1 MINFLLALTLH
12 FNFCNE
18 VYKEITGKDPRE
30 ENVLVCSL
38 LIEDAKKQELDVNV
52 TLATAWEESRFT
64 QQFRPTK
71 YDCMGPLQI
80 KYKYWCPNK
89 KGRISPVKDDGELH
103 MCDPYHH
110 GVRALKYYIDKFKP
124 LEKALCYYNNSAK
137 CRKSNMSVYVKRVF
151 EHKTKIDA
159 VSNKKEY
166 SNL

>member
-1 MINFLLALTLH
+1 MINFLLALALH

-18 VYKEITGKDPRE
+18 IYKEIAGKEPRE

-38 LIEDAKKQELDVNV
+38 LIEDAKKQELDVNI

-64 QQFRPTK
+64 QQFKPTK

-89 KGRISPVKDDGELH
+89 KGRISAIKDDGQLH
-103 MCDPYHH
+103 MCDPYYH

-124 LEKALCYYNNSAK
+124 IEKALCYYNNSKK
-137 CRKSNMSVYVKRVF
+137 CKKSNMSGYVKRVF
-151 EHKTKIDA
+151 KYKTKIDA
-159 VSNKKEY
+159 VSRKKEY

>member
-18 VYKEITGKDPRE
+18 VYKEITGKVPRE

-89 KGRISPVKDDGELH
+89 KGRISPIKDDGELH

-110 GVRALKYYIDKFKP
+110 GVRALKYYINKFKP
-124 LEKALCYYNNSAK
+124 LEKALCYYNNSTK